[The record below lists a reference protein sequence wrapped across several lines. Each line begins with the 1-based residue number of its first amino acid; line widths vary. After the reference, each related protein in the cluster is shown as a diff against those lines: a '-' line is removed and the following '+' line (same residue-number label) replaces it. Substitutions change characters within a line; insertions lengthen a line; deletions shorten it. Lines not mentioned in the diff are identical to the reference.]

1 MSPKLALLAPIG
13 LLALSNIVMNVAWYA
28 NLKAPEKTLAWAI
41 GVSWLI
47 ALGEYVFAVPA
58 NRIGIAAYSLAELK
72 TITTIFSLVGFVIVA
87 FFMFERPGLPPV
99 NPRLASRRS
108 RRSSRTSSSRPP
120 PRPPRGPAGSLSCSS
135 CQ

>member
-1 MSPKLALLAPIG
+1 MSPKLALLAPIA

-28 NLKAPEKTLAWAI
+28 NLKAPEKTLVWAI

-72 TITTIFSLVGFVIVA
+72 TITTIFSLVGVVIVA
-87 FFMFERPGLPPV
+87 FFMFGEKPGL
-99 NPRLASRRS
+99 NQLIGFALI
-108 RRSSRTSSSRPP
+108 
-120 PRPPRGPAGSLSCSS
+120 GAGSFFIFKP
-135 CQ
+135 

>member
-1 MSPKLALLAPIG
+1 MSPKLALLAPIA

-28 NLKAPEKTLAWAI
+28 NLKAPEKTLVWAI

-58 NRIGIAAYSLAELK
+58 NRIGVAAYSLAELK

-87 FFMFERPGLPPV
+87 FFMFGEKPGL
-99 NPRLASRRS
+99 NQLIGFALI
-108 RRSSRTSSSRPP
+108 
-120 PRPPRGPAGSLSCSS
+120 GAGSFFIFKP
-135 CQ
+135 

>member
-1 MSPKLALLAPIG
+1 MCSDPETCAAGPDRPAG
-13 LLALSNIVMNVAWYA
+13 LSNIVMNVAWYA
-28 NLKAPEKTLAWAI
+28 NLKAPEKTLVWAI

-87 FFMFERPGLPPV
+87 FFMFGEKPGL
-99 NPRLASRRS
+99 NQLIGFALI
-108 RRSSRTSSSRPP
+108 
-120 PRPPRGPAGSLSCSS
+120 GAGSFFIFKP
-135 CQ
+135 